1 MAVLE
6 NSLKFAIMELIVGFF
21 CILFALGISIATAV
35 LASRKGRN
43 SVNWFFL
50 SIFWGII
57 GLIVLACSKHLDK
70 EKGESDTLVKVL
82 WFIVLIPLVFVAIF
96 FYNRSVERSEFRKK
110 YQVEEIAPKVQFK
123 EDSYIEQK
131 VDLNDYFNSSTGWD
145 DQTDW
150 NCTGFESEEDA
161 KVFNDALKKKGIYW
175 SDKKQSWVI
184 KVKKNAEQ
192 APKVRF

>member
-1 MAVLE
+1 
-6 NSLKFAIMELIVGFF
+6 MELIVGFF

-50 SIFWGII
+50 SLFWGIV
-57 GLIVLACSKHLDK
+57 GLIVLACSKHLER

-82 WFIVLIPLVFVAIF
+82 WTIVLIPLVLFALL
-96 FYNRSVERSEFRKK
+96 FYNRSVEKRELRKSYQIEEVAPQIEFS
-110 YQVEEIAPKVQFK
+110 
-123 EDSYIEQK
+123 DNYIER
-131 VDLNDYFNSSTGWD
+131 DLNDYFNSSTGWD
-145 DQTDW
+145 DDTDW
-150 NCTGFESEEDA
+150 NYAGLEDEESQKAFD
-161 KVFNDALKKKGIYW
+161 KVLKKNGIYW

-184 KVKKNAEQ
+184 KTKKNAEQ